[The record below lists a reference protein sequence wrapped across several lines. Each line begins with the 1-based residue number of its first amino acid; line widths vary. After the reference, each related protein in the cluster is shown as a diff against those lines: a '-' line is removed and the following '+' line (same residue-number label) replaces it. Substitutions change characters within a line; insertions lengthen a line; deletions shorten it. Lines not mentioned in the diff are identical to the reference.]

1 MNAAL
6 FKYFCLLL
14 LQKLYFYITNLYMLT
29 TSNVVAIVV
38 FSIAALG
45 VAGLCLL
52 YRYRAK
58 NKRSRYDLL

>member
-1 MNAAL
+1 M
-6 FKYFCLLL
+6 K
-14 LQKLYFYITNLYMLT
+14 QYFYITNLYMLT
-29 TSNVVAIVV
+29 TSNVVAIIV